1 MWYNIH
7 EVIKGGDRGN
17 GLGSSLTSFIDCRN
31 DRFLCWGRLF
41 LRYCNNSE
49 DNNGE
54 QIQKCDNFYYCHV
67 VTPYFY
73 LGGRAVPPLITLI
86 LYHRLSYL
94 SITFF
99 GFSDIFLIIFAAA
112 EMQRKRASRGDFPR
126 PFFISSMQKGKRG
139 HGARIRTRRRC
150 RASSDPDS
158 KKAPAPRLDGRKPP
172 SRPVS
177 CALRPLRARVYIV
190 ARARLYK

>member
-7 EVIKGGDRGN
+7 EVIKDGDRCN
-17 GLGSSLTSFIDCRN
+17 GLGSSLIKFRACRN
-31 DRFLCWGRLF
+31 GRFLCWGRLF

-94 SITFF
+94 SITFSDF
-99 GFSDIFLIIFAAA
+99 FDIFSIIFLVA
-112 EMQRKRASRGDFPR
+112 EMQRKRARRGDFPR
-126 PFFISSMQKGKRG
+126 PFLFSDAE
-139 HGARIRTRRRC
+139 GASAATAQGIRTRRR
-150 RASSDPDS
+150 
-158 KKAPAPRLDGRKPP
+158 
-172 SRPVS
+172 
-177 CALRPLRARVYIV
+177 
-190 ARARLYK
+190 